1 MHPPH
6 SLTSFFSALSP
17 AIGVEAAA
25 GAAAATMMTEG
36 KEAAAS
42 RPRRVTRSAEGAR
55 RPPGSETG
63 ARRARDWE
71 VKAIDGGG
79 PCLLFPAARC

>member
-1 MHPPH
+1 
-6 SLTSFFSALSP
+6 LTSFFSASSL

-25 GAAAATMMTEG
+25 GTAAATTTTEG

-42 RPRRVTRSAEGAR
+42 RPRRATRPAEGAR
-55 RPPGSETG
+55 RPLGSDTG
-63 ARRARDWE
+63 AWRARDWE

-79 PCLLFPAARC
+79 PCLLFPAAWC